1 VNQPHHLVALVT
13 LLALI
18 FFMWTALRVGAARAR
33 YNVPA
38 PAMSGAPE
46 FDRAFRIQMNTLEG
60 LVLFL
65 PALWLFALYWND
77 LVAAGAGA
85 VWILGRIIYA
95 VGYSAAPQ
103 HRSWGFSIQSLASIF
118 LLLGGLVGIGMATA
132 GGGLF

>member
-1 VNQPHHLVALVT
+1 MNQSHHLVALIT
-13 LLALI
+13 LLALLL
-18 FFMWTALRVGAARAR
+18 FFWTAIRVGAARSR

-77 LVAAGAGA
+77 LAATAAGA
-85 VWILGRIIYA
+85 VWILGRIVYA

-103 HRSWGFSIQSLASIF
+103 HRSWGFAIQSLASIF
-118 LLLGGLVGIGMATA
+118 LLLGALVGVGMAIA
-132 GGGLF
+132 QGGFM